1 MVSVGVSVAYPVDRW
16 LDPVTIVNWS
26 IDSGLFDIAYSAWGW
41 PIAEIVHFTGLV
53 LLIGTVGLVD
63 LRMLGL
69 LRGLALP
76 ALHRL
81 VPFGVLGFAL
91 NVASGTVFV
100 SAAPDQY
107 LYNPAFQIKMALI
120 ALAGLN
126 MALFYDTTA
135 RKLHSLGPDDP
146 VPLAARIFAGVS
158 LTSWLLVI
166 AAGRVITAFRP
177 PAWFWCAWCG

>member
-1 MVSVGVSVAYPVDRW
+1 MIAAQPTDPL
-16 LDPVTIVNWS
+16 LDPVAIVNWS
-26 IDSGLFDIAYSAWGW
+26 IDSGLFDVAYSAWGW
-41 PIAEIVHFTGLV
+41 PIVEIVHFTGLV
-53 LLIGTVGLVD
+53 LLIGTVGVVD
-63 LRMLGL
+63 LRMLGF

-76 ALHRL
+76 GLHKL

-100 SAAPDQY
+100 SSSPDQY
-107 LYNPAFQIKMALI
+107 LYNPAFQIKMGLI
-120 ALAGLN
+120 LLAGVN
-126 MALFYDTTA
+126 MALFYLTTA
-135 RKLHSLGPDDP
+135 GKLRLIGPDDP
-146 VPLAARIFAGVS
+146 APLAARIFAGIS